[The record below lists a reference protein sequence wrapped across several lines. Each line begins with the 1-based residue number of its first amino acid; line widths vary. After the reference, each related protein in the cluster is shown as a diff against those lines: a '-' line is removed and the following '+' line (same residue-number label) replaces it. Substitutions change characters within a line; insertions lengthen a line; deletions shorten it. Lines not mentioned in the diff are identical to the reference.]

1 MTFEHPSVLYAIIAF
16 AILTAVTFRHRGS
29 RTLSNFIVA
38 TLRFLVLSVI
48 TISLAGPYATK
59 ERPAESLLALVD
71 TSASVSE
78 TTGEELLRRATA
90 LSREVGIPLLVLPFA
105 KTAAPVAIPLSG
117 SSYQQLRSA
126 WEKLDS
132 GATNIQVALSSV
144 PTGDSSLSLLLS
156 DGYETEGSAA
166 QGVAGMT
173 TPRIYPL
180 AVGGSAQ
187 DEAVR
192 ISQLHAPLTVKAQ
205 KSVDIRTTLTNSTT
219 SPRSGILMVKH
230 AEKSVLSKQ
239 ITIAPGQDITVSAR
253 SDPSLEGLQ
262 SIMATFSWSD
272 NDGQHSIS
280 KASWLSAEKRD
291 KVLLISGSTED
302 ERYLAQILN
311 SQAYQLRTHN
321 GSSNPTTIGNPSEYR
336 AVILNNI
343 PRSALPSDFFDALPS
358 AVRSGVSLIM
368 IGGNRSFGLG
378 GYIDTPIEPIL
389 PVKLVPPHTEKKR
402 LNVAVQL
409 VIDKS
414 RSMAAENKLEFAKT
428 ASAQVLES
436 LKDEDYLGIIGFDEY
451 PFLALP
457 ISLVGQSRSIA
468 KDRIGRLFPR
478 SKTNLFP
485 ALDEARNGLMQVNA
499 GRKHV
504 IVLTDGKLPDAG
516 EYYYE
521 LIRQMRG
528 VGITV
533 STVLIGSDDD
543 QGFLSQMAQRG
554 GGSYY
559 QTYDPSNLPKIF
571 LSDVKV
577 ASGEQT
583 LKETSELFVSPGP
596 SGIVSTSLSSFPSL
610 RGFVQTLAR
619 DAAITEL
626 VIAEGEK
633 AYPLLASWDV
643 GKGKAVAFTSDA
655 NGRWS
660 SNWMRWQSINEFWSD
675 VIESTLPKGASKG
688 ATIPFDARSWLAG
701 GEFVF
706 DLSIY
711 QDTGSDRITGSIV
724 TPLGEE
730 RVLNL
735 QNLSSG
741 HYQAKLDR
749 PTAGTYKATVRV
761 GDTVLPTI
769 AWTLSGELFG
779 EQQRSQPNIPLL
791 EQIASRTN
799 GVVNPS
805 AQDLKG
811 SLTVLSDKSDKRH
824 LFLTIAVVLLF
835 LEILFREFS
844 RHLALTHKTK
854 LTEVT

>member
-1 MTFEHPSVLYAIIAF
+1 MSFEYPSVLFATIAC
-16 AILTAVTFRHRGS
+16 AALVALTFRHRGS
-29 RTLSNFIVA
+29 RTPSSFIVGA
-38 TLRFLVLSVI
+38 LRFLVLSAV
-48 TISLAGPYATK
+48 TVALAGPYTTK
-59 ERPAESLLALVD
+59 ERPTESLLALVD

-78 TTGEELLRRATA
+78 TMGEELLRRAA
-90 LSREVGIPLLVLPFA
+90 GLSREIGIPLLVLPFA
-105 KTAAPVAIPLSG
+105 KTAAPVAVPHTG
-117 SSYQQLRSA
+117 ASYQQLRSA

-132 GATNIQVALSSV
+132 GATNIELALSSV
-144 PTGDSSLSLLLS
+144 PGGEASLALLLS
-156 DGYETEGSAA
+156 DGYETEGSIA
-166 QGVAGMT
+166 QRLSGAT
-173 TPRIYPL
+173 TARIYPF
-180 AVGGSAQ
+180 AVEGSAE
-187 DEAVR
+187 DEA
-192 ISQLHAPLTVKAQ
+192 ITMSQLHAPLTVKAQ
-205 KSVDIRTTLTNSTT
+205 KSAEIRTTLTNSTT
-219 SPRSGILMVKH
+219 TPRSGTLTIKH
-230 AEKSVLSKQ
+230 GDKSVLSKQ
-239 ITIAPGQDITVSAR
+239 IAVTPGEDITVSAR
-253 SDPSLEGLQ
+253 SDPSLEGLN
-262 SIMATFSWSD
+262 SIVATFSWSD
-272 NDGQHSIS
+272 NDGQHSVS
-280 KASWLSAEKRD
+280 KASWLSSEKRD
-291 KVLLISGSTED
+291 KVLLLSGSADD
-302 ERYLAQILN
+302 ERYLPQILN

-321 GSSNPTTIGNPSEYR
+321 TSSNLTALGAPTDYR

-343 PRSALPSDFFDALPS
+343 PRSALPSDFADALPS
-358 AVRSGVSLIM
+358 AVRNGASFIM
-368 IGGNRSFGLG
+368 IGGNKSFGLG
-378 GYIDTPIEPIL
+378 GYIDTPIESLL

-414 RSMAAENKLEFAKT
+414 RSMASESKLDFAKT
-428 ASAQVLES
+428 ASSQVLDS
-436 LKDEDYLGIIGFDEY
+436 LKDEDYLGIIGFDEF

-457 ISLVGQSRSIA
+457 ISPVGQSRSIA
-468 KDRIGRLFPR
+468 KDRISRLFPR

-485 ALDEARNGLMQVNA
+485 ALDEARNGLMRVNA

-516 EYYYE
+516 EYYFE

-583 LKETSELFVSPGP
+583 LKEVSELYVSPGP

-619 DAAITEL
+619 EAANTEL
-626 VIAEGEK
+626 VIAEGDK
-633 AYPLLASWDV
+633 AYPLLASWNV
-643 GKGKAVAFTSDA
+643 GKGNVVAFTSDA

-675 VIESTLPKGASKG
+675 IIESTLPKGASKG
-688 ATIPFDARSWLAG
+688 ASIPFDARSWLEG

-711 QDTGSDRITGSIV
+711 QDTGPDRVTGTIV

-730 RVLNL
+730 RALNL
-735 QNLSSG
+735 QSLSPG

-749 PTAGTYKATVRV
+749 PTAGTYRATVRV

-779 EQQRSQPNIPLL
+779 EQPRKQPNTLLL
-791 EQIASRTN
+791 EQIASRT
-799 GVVNPS
+799 GGIVNPS
-805 AQDLKG
+805 AQDLKS
-811 SLTVLSDKSDKRH
+811 SLTVLSDKSNKEQ
-824 LFLTIAVVLLF
+824 FFVLLAMILLF
-835 LEILFREFS
+835 VEILVREFGRRMRRS
-844 RHLALTHKTK
+844 SAAKPAHTT
-854 LTEVT
+854 

>member
-1 MTFEHPSVLYAIIAF
+1 MIA
-16 AILTAVTFRHRGS
+16 
-29 RTLSNFIVA
+29 
-38 TLRFLVLSVI
+38 
-48 TISLAGPYATK
+48 LAGPYTTQ

-78 TTGEELLRRATA
+78 TAGEELLKRATA

-105 KTAAPVAIPLSG
+105 KTIAPVALPHTG
-117 SSYQQLRSA
+117 ASYQQLRSA

-132 GATNIQVALSSV
+132 GATNIELALSGV
-144 PTGDSSLSLLLS
+144 PGGEGSLSLLLS
-156 DGYETEGSAA
+156 DGYETEGSTA
-166 QGVAGMT
+166 QKLSGAST
-173 TPRIYPL
+173 ARIYPL
-180 AVGGSAQ
+180 AVGGRAE
-187 DEAVR
+187 DEAIT

-205 KSVDIRTTLTNSTT
+205 KSAEIRTTLTNSTAT
-219 SPRSGILMVKH
+219 PRSGTLTIKH
-230 AEKSVLSKQ
+230 EDKTVLTKQ
-239 ITIAPGQDITVSAR
+239 VTVASGEDLTVSTR
-253 SDPSLEGLQ
+253 SDPSLEGLN
-262 SIMATFSWSD
+262 SITATFSWND
-272 NDGQHSIS
+272 NDGQHSVS
-280 KASWLSAEKRD
+280 KASWLSSEKRD
-291 KVLLISGSTED
+291 KVLLLSGSADD
-302 ERYLAQILN
+302 ERYLPQILS

-321 GSSNPTTIGNPSEYR
+321 GSSNLPALGDPAEYR

-343 PRSALPSDFFDALPS
+343 PRSALPSEFAEALPT
-358 AVRSGVSLIM
+358 AVRNGASFIM

-378 GYIDTPIEPIL
+378 GYIDTSIEPLL

-414 RSMAAENKLEFAKT
+414 RSMASESKLDFAKT
-428 ASAQVLES
+428 ASSQVLDS
-436 LKDEDYLGIIGFDEY
+436 LKDEDYLGIIGFDEF

-457 ISLVGQSRSIA
+457 LSLVGEARGIA

-485 ALDEARNGLMQVNA
+485 ALDEARNGLMRVNA

-516 EYYYE
+516 EYYFE

-543 QGFLSQMAQRG
+543 QGFLSQIAQRG

-583 LKETSELFVSPGP
+583 LKETSDLYVSPGP
-596 SGIVSTSLSSFPSL
+596 GGIVSTSLSSFPSL

-619 DAAITEL
+619 EAATTEL
-626 VIAEGEK
+626 IIAENDK
-633 AYPLLASWDV
+633 AYPLLASWNV
-643 GKGKAVAFTSDA
+643 GKGRAVAFTSDA

-688 ATIPFDARSWLAG
+688 ASIPFDARSWLDG

-711 QDTGSDRITGSIV
+711 QDTGSDRVTGSII

-730 RVLNL
+730 RALNL
-735 QNLSSG
+735 QNLSPG
-741 HYQAKLDR
+741 HYQARLDR

-761 GDTVLPTI
+761 GDTVLPTV

-779 EQQRSQPNIPLL
+779 EQPRKQPNTPLL
-791 EQIASRTN
+791 EQIASRT
-799 GVVNPS
+799 GGIVNPS
-805 AQDLKG
+805 AADLKR
-811 SLTVLSDKSDKRH
+811 SLTVLSDKSNKEH
-824 LFLTIAVVLLF
+824 LFVILAAILLF
-835 LEILFREFS
+835 AEILVREFG
-844 RHLALTHKTK
+844 RRLYRPLPTKTERA
-854 LTEVT
+854 T